1 MKERMYTMM
10 MMNLTRWRERE
21 KEMYMSNECFFSC
34 SNGERQNKRILNN
47 TYGDRC
53 IMLLLSHFF
62 FSCLF
67 IRCFWTMN

>member
-34 SNGERQNKRILNN
+34 SNGERQNKRIL
-47 TYGDRC
+47 
-53 IMLLLSHFF
+53 
-62 FSCLF
+62 
-67 IRCFWTMN
+67 